1 MRRFIHQGIQV
12 LVSTTII
19 ENGID
24 IPNVNTIIIDRADR
38 YGLAQ
43 LYQLR
48 GRVGRSDRQGYAYLF
63 YPPDSSLNELA
74 IKRLRIISE
83 LTELGSGFKIA
94 LKDMEM
100 RGTGNLLG
108 RQQSGQVASVG
119 LDMYIRILDE
129 AIRTLQNEGE
139 KEEDRQ
145 VLLELDY
152 TGFIPDSY
160 IKTPSVKFEV
170 YRKISSIQNDEQLD
184 ALRTELADR
193 YGQFPKRWRT
203 FSHRPN
209 QDPLPQAFHHHAE
222 HRTRSRP
229 DRIRKS
235 GGFEHRQSD
244 EPDRPFQQEGAA

>member
-1 MRRFIHQGIQV
+1 M
-12 LVSTTII
+12 
-19 ENGID
+19 
-24 IPNVNTIIIDRADR
+24 
-38 YGLAQ
+38 
-43 LYQLR
+43 
-48 GRVGRSDRQGYAYLF
+48 
-63 YPPDSSLNELA
+63 
-74 IKRLRIISE
+74 KRLRIISE

-94 LKDMEM
+94 MKDMEM

-108 RQQSGQVASVG
+108 REQSGQVASVG

-193 YGQFPKRWRT
+193 YGQVPEEVENLLYIARIKILCRKLSITTLSDRKGIVRIEFGKVADLNIGKVMNLIALSNKKVRLDRNVMNIMYIEVEAVSLKDKAL
-203 FSHRPN
+203 F
-209 QDPLPQAFHHHAE
+209 LME
-222 HRTRSRP
+222 HLERLL
-229 DRIRKS
+229 
-235 GGFEHRQSD
+235 
-244 EPDRPFQQEGAA
+244 